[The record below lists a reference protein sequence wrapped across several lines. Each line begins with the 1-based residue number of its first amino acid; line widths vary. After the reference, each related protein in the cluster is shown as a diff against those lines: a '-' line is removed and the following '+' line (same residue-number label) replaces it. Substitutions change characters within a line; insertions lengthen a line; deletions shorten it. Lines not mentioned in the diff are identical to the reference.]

1 MSGPAV
7 NVPTGARVPS
17 ERISSSFGALWMR
30 ADDDVMR
37 PATKNSGVW
46 EPGET
51 AALQRLIRP
60 GCRFL
65 DVGAHVGYFSLVA
78 HASAPG
84 VVVDAVEPHPDN
96 AALLRLNL
104 FANRVNFRVWELGLG
119 DTRDTLGF
127 TEADH
132 NPGDGRVDP
141 NMASAKVIVPVITT
155 DELFP
160 DAIFHV
166 IKIDVQGFEDEVLEG
181 MQGVIRRSP
190 ELKVLVEFFPGAL
203 ADRGRRPLDTLRSY
217 EAMGFRIEALVGNRV
232 LGLPL
237 DEILDVCSRAGTQGF
252 LTLLLSRSSST
263 SG

>member
-1 MSGPAV
+1 MNGSTM
-7 NVPTGARVPS
+7 NVPGGARVPS

-51 AALQRLIRP
+51 AVLERLIRP

-78 HASAPG
+78 HASASN

-104 FANRVNFRVWELGLG
+104 FANKVNACVWELGLG

-127 TEADH
+127 TEAAH

-141 NMASAKVIVPVITT
+141 KMLTANVIVPVITA

-181 MQGVIRRSP
+181 MQRIIRRST
-190 ELKVLVEFFPGAL
+190 EVKVLVEYFPGAL
-203 ADRGRRPLDTLRSY
+203 VDRGRHPLDTLHTY
-217 EAMGFRIEALVGNRV
+217 EAMGFRLEALVGDRV
-232 LGLPL
+232 LGLPP
-237 DEILDVCSRAGTQGF
+237 DEILDVCSRSGAQGF
-252 LTLLLSRSSST
+252 LTLLLSR
-263 SG
+263 